1 MKKVLLLVLLVSL
14 SMSAQYH
21 KFEFNTIRYGDS
33 SGRLGIQHYSKSTI
47 EIYFENE
54 KQYLAWT
61 TADGVTNRAL
71 IISIPEKKTDN
82 TNEDYILYKL
92 AFSNG
97 NRSVAMFYQNPKI
110 GLLLIEGKNIT
121 FLTI

>member
-1 MKKVLLLVLLVSL
+1 MKKFLLLVVLVTV

-21 KFEFNTIRYGDS
+21 KFEFNTIRTGDT

-61 TADGVTNRAL
+61 TADGLTNRAL
-71 IISIPEKKTDN
+71 IVSAPEKKTDN

-92 AFSNG
+92 EFSNG
-97 NRSVAMFYQNPKI
+97 KRSVAMFYQNPQI
-110 GLLLIEGKNIT
+110 GVLLIEAKDIT